1 MTDSAVLEELAR
13 VAAILSR
20 TDEVALAC
28 HVHPDGD
35 ALGSL
40 LAFHLLCRSHGVSS
54 VASWGE
60 PYAVAPHYRFLPG
73 IDLASPP
80 ATFPQSPEV
89 MVTFDC
95 GSLRRLGELER
106 PAQVAGELLV
116 LDHHADNARFGSVNV
131 VDTTAASTTVVVRR
145 LAEML
150 GWALDH
156 DIAFDLY
163 VGLLTDTGRFQYP
176 NTTSEVF
183 ALAQEL
189 AGHGLPL
196 GVITRELFEKHRFV
210 YLRLA
215 AAALSRA
222 HLDQGHRLVAAWV
235 TADDLAQYGVEFDE
249 TEGLI
254 DLVRRTA
261 EADVSCVL
269 KEAPGEG
276 LRVSL
281 RSVTGVDVG
290 RVAAELGGGGHHF
303 MAGFTSDRS
312 IPATIERITDRLG
325 GSPPSGAR
333 PGLPKRR

>member
-1 MTDSAVLEELAR
+1 MADPGVDAGLAR
-13 VAAILSR
+13 VAAAVSAAE
-20 TDEVALAC
+20 EVALAC

-35 ALGSL
+35 ALGSV
-40 LAFHLLCRSHGVSS
+40 LAFHLLCRAHDVAS

-60 PYAVAPHYRFLPG
+60 PFAVAPHYRFLPG
-73 IDLASPP
+73 LDQASSPS
-80 ATFPQSPEV
+80 AFPDRPEL

-95 GSLRRLGELER
+95 GSLARLGELAA
-106 PAQVAGELLV
+106 PAGQAGELVV
-116 LDHHADNARFGSVNV
+116 LDHHHDNARYGSINV
-131 VDTTAASTTVVVRR
+131 VDTAAASTATVVRR
-145 LAEML
+145 LAEVL
-150 GWALDH
+150 GWDLDYEV
-156 DIAFDLY
+156 AFDLY

-183 ALAQEL
+183 TLAQEL

-196 GVITRELFEKHRFV
+196 GVITRELFEKHRFA

-215 AAALSRA
+215 AASLARA
-222 HLDQGHRLVAAWV
+222 SLDRRHRVVAAWV
-235 TADDLAQYGVEFDE
+235 TAEDLATYGVDFDE

-254 DLVRRTA
+254 DLVRQTA

-303 MAGFTSDRS
+303 MAGFLSDRS
-312 IPATIERITDRLG
+312 IPATIERIVDLVTDLV
-325 GSPPSGAR
+325 PTPA
-333 PGLPKRR
+333 

>member
-1 MTDSAVLEELAR
+1 MPDSAVDAGLTQ
-13 VAAILSR
+13 VAAAVASAR
-20 TDEVALAC
+20 EVALAC

-35 ALGSL
+35 ALGSV
-40 LAFHLLCRSHGVSS
+40 LAFHLLCRAHGVAS

-60 PYAVAPHYRFLPG
+60 PFAVAPHYRFLPG
-73 IDLASPP
+73 LDLASRPS
-80 ATFPQSPEV
+80 AFPDRPEL
-89 MVTFDC
+89 MVTFDS
-95 GSLRRLGELER
+95 GSLSRLGQLSGPARVAQEL
-106 PAQVAGELLV
+106 VV
-116 LDHHADNARFGSVNV
+116 IDHHHDNVRYGSINV
-131 VDTTAASTTVVVRR
+131 VDADAASTASMVRR
-145 LAEML
+145 LAEVL
-150 GWALDH
+150 GWELDYEV
-156 DIAFDLY
+156 AFDLY

-196 GVITRELFEKHRFV
+196 GVITRELFEKHRFA

-215 AAALSRA
+215 ATALSRA
-222 HLDQGHRLVAAWV
+222 HLDLDRRLVAAWV
-235 TADDLAQYGVEFDE
+235 TTEDLAEYGVEFDE

-290 RVAAELGGGGHHF
+290 KVAAELGGGGHHF
-303 MAGFTSDRS
+303 MAGFVSDQS
-312 IPATIERITDRLG
+312 IPATMECVAKLLAE
-325 GSPPSGAR
+325 SAPSAAR
-333 PGLPKRR
+333 HGLAEGR

>member
-1 MTDSAVLEELAR
+1 MADFEVDDGLAR
-13 VAAILSR
+13 VASTVSAAG
-20 TDEVALAC
+20 EVALAC

-40 LAFHLLCRSHGVSS
+40 LGFHLLCQAHGIAS
-54 VASWGE
+54 VASWAE
-60 PYAVAPHYRFLPG
+60 PFAVAPHYRFLPG
-73 IDLASPP
+73 LDLASPP
-80 ATFPQSPEV
+80 SAFPSRPEV

-95 GSLRRLGELER
+95 ASLGRLGELGR
-106 PAQVAGELLV
+106 AAGAAGELVV
-116 LDHHADNARFGSVNV
+116 LDHHDDNARYGSINV
-131 VDTTAASTTVVVRR
+131 VDTTAASTASVVRR
-145 LAEML
+145 LAGVL
-150 GWALDH
+150 GWDLDR
-156 DIAFDLY
+156 DVAVDLY

-183 ALAQEL
+183 VLAREL
-189 AGHGLPL
+189 ASHNLPL
-196 GVITRELFEKHRFV
+196 GVITRELYEKHRFA

-215 AAALSRA
+215 SAALSRA
-222 HLDQGHRLVAAWV
+222 HLDREHRLVAAWV
-235 TADDLAQYGVEFDE
+235 TAEDLAEHGVTFDE

-290 RVAAELGGGGHHF
+290 KVAAELGGGGHNF
-303 MAGFTSDRS
+303 MAGFISEES
-312 IPATIERITDRLG
+312 IPATIERIVDLLG
-325 GSPPSGAR
+325 EHAPAPA
-333 PGLPKRR
+333 

>member
-1 MTDSAVLEELAR
+1 MADPGVDAGLAR
-13 VAAILSR
+13 VAAAV
-20 TDEVALAC
+20 TAAEEVALAC

-35 ALGSL
+35 ALGSV
-40 LAFHLLCRSHGVSS
+40 LAFHLLCRAHGVAS

-60 PYAVAPHYRFLPG
+60 PFTVAPHYRFLPG
-73 IDLASPP
+73 LDQASSPS
-80 ATFPQSPEV
+80 AFPDRPEL

-95 GSLRRLGELER
+95 GSLARLGELAA
-106 PAQVAGELLV
+106 PAGQADELVV
-116 LDHHADNARFGSVNV
+116 LDHHHDNARYGSINV
-131 VDTTAASTTVVVRR
+131 VDTGAASTATVVRR
-145 LAEML
+145 LAEVL
-150 GWALDH
+150 GWDLDYEV
-156 DIAFDLY
+156 AFDLY

-183 ALAQEL
+183 TLAQEL

-196 GVITRELFEKHRFV
+196 GVITRELFEKHRFA

-215 AAALSRA
+215 AASLARA
-222 HLDQGHRLVAAWV
+222 SLDRRHRVVAAWV
-235 TADDLAQYGVEFDE
+235 TAEDLATYGVDFDE

-254 DLVRRTA
+254 DLVRQTA

-303 MAGFTSDRS
+303 MAGFLSDRS
-312 IPATIERITDRLG
+312 IPATIERIVDLVTDLA
-325 GSPPSGAR
+325 PAPV
-333 PGLPKRR
+333 

>member
-1 MTDSAVLEELAR
+1 MADPGVDAGLAR
-13 VAAILSR
+13 VAAAVSAAE
-20 TDEVALAC
+20 EVALAC

-35 ALGSL
+35 ALGSV
-40 LAFHLLCRSHGVSS
+40 LAFHLLCRAHGVAS

-60 PYAVAPHYRFLPG
+60 PFTVAPHYRFLPG
-73 IDLASPP
+73 LDQASSPS
-80 ATFPQSPEV
+80 AFPDRPEL

-95 GSLRRLGELER
+95 GSLARLGELAA
-106 PAQVAGELLV
+106 PAGQAGELVV
-116 LDHHADNARFGSVNV
+116 LDHHHDNARYGSINV
-131 VDTTAASTTVVVRR
+131 VDTDAASTASVVRR
-145 LAEML
+145 LAEVL
-150 GWALDH
+150 GWDLDYEV
-156 DIAFDLY
+156 AFDLY

-183 ALAQEL
+183 TLAQEL

-196 GVITRELFEKHRFV
+196 GVITRELFEKHRFA

-215 AAALSRA
+215 AASLARA
-222 HLDQGHRLVAAWV
+222 SLDRRHRVVAAWV
-235 TADDLAQYGVEFDE
+235 TVEDLATYGVDFDE

-254 DLVRRTA
+254 DLVRQTA

-303 MAGFTSDRS
+303 MAGFLSDRS
-312 IPATIERITDRLG
+312 IPATIERIVDLVTDLA
-325 GSPPSGAR
+325 PAPA
-333 PGLPKRR
+333 

>member
-1 MTDSAVLEELAR
+1 MADPGADAGLAR
-13 VAAILSR
+13 VAAAV
-20 TDEVALAC
+20 TAAEEVALAC

-35 ALGSL
+35 ALGSV
-40 LAFHLLCRSHGVSS
+40 LAFHLLCRAHGVAS

-60 PYAVAPHYRFLPG
+60 PFTVAPHYRFLPG
-73 IDLASPP
+73 LDQASSPS
-80 ATFPQSPEV
+80 AFPDRPEL

-95 GSLRRLGELER
+95 GSLARLGELAA
-106 PAQVAGELLV
+106 PAGQAGELVV
-116 LDHHADNARFGSVNV
+116 LDHHHDNARYGSINV
-131 VDTTAASTTVVVRR
+131 VDTDAASTASVVRR
-145 LAEML
+145 LAEVL
-150 GWALDH
+150 GWDLDYEV
-156 DIAFDLY
+156 AFDLY
-163 VGLLTDTGRFQYP
+163 VGLLIDTGRFQYP

-183 ALAQEL
+183 TLAQEL

-196 GVITRELFEKHRFV
+196 GVITRELFEKHRFA

-215 AAALSRA
+215 AASLARA
-222 HLDQGHRLVAAWV
+222 SLDRRHRVVAASV
-235 TADDLAQYGVEFDE
+235 TAEDLATYGVDFDE

-254 DLVRRTA
+254 DLVRQTA

-303 MAGFTSDRS
+303 MAGFLSERS
-312 IPATIERITDRLG
+312 IPATIERIVDLV
-325 GSPPSGAR
+325 SDLAPAPA
-333 PGLPKRR
+333 

>member
-1 MTDSAVLEELAR
+1 MADPTVDAGLAR
-13 VAAILSR
+13 VAAAV
-20 TDEVALAC
+20 TAADEVALAC

-40 LAFHLLCRSHGVSS
+40 LALHLLCRAHGVAS

-60 PYAVAPHYRFLPG
+60 PFAVAPHYRFLPG
-73 IDLASPP
+73 LDQASRPS
-80 ATFPQSPEV
+80 AFPDRPEL

-95 GSLRRLGELER
+95 GSLGRLGELER
-106 PAQVAGELLV
+106 PARQAGELVV
-116 LDHHADNARFGSVNV
+116 LDHHHDNARYGSINV
-131 VDTTAASTTVVVRR
+131 VDPAAASTASVVRR
-145 LAEML
+145 LARVL
-150 GWALDH
+150 GWDLDYEV
-156 DIAFDLY
+156 AFDLY

-183 ALAQEL
+183 DLAQEL

-196 GVITRELFEKHRFV
+196 GVITRELFEKHRFA

-215 AAALSRA
+215 AEALSRA
-222 HLDQGHRLVAAWV
+222 SLDREHRLVAAWV
-235 TADDLAQYGVEFDE
+235 TAEDLAHHGVGFDE

-254 DLVRRTA
+254 DLVRQTA

-281 RSVTGVDVG
+281 RSFTGVDVG
-290 RVAAELGGGGHHF
+290 KVAAELGGGGHPF
-303 MAGFTSDRS
+303 MSGFVSDCS
-312 IPATIERITDRLG
+312 IPATIERIVELV
-325 GSPPSGAR
+325 SNLAPAPA
-333 PGLPKRR
+333 

>member
-1 MTDSAVLEELAR
+1 MADPGVDAGLAR
-13 VAAILSR
+13 VAAAV
-20 TDEVALAC
+20 TAAEEVALAC

-35 ALGSL
+35 ALGSV
-40 LAFHLLCRSHGVSS
+40 LAFHLLCRAHGVAS

-60 PYAVAPHYRFLPG
+60 PFTVAPHYRFLPG
-73 IDLASPP
+73 LDQASSPS
-80 ATFPQSPEV
+80 AFPDRPEL

-95 GSLRRLGELER
+95 GSLARLGELAA
-106 PAQVAGELLV
+106 PAGQAGELVV
-116 LDHHADNARFGSVNV
+116 LDHHHDNARYGSINV
-131 VDTTAASTTVVVRR
+131 VDTAAASTASVVRR
-145 LAEML
+145 LAEVL
-150 GWALDH
+150 GWDLYYEV
-156 DIAFDLY
+156 AFDLY

-183 ALAQEL
+183 TLAQEL

-196 GVITRELFEKHRFV
+196 GVITRELFEKHRFA

-215 AAALSRA
+215 AASLARA
-222 HLDQGHRLVAAWV
+222 SLDRRHRVVAAWV
-235 TADDLAQYGVEFDE
+235 TAEDLATYGVDFDE

-254 DLVRRTA
+254 DLVRQTA

-303 MAGFTSDRS
+303 MAGFLSDRS
-312 IPATIERITDRLG
+312 IPATIERIVDLVTDLA
-325 GSPPSGAR
+325 PAPA
-333 PGLPKRR
+333 